1 MEGQLLEWLAFL
13 VRWIHV
19 IAGIAWIGASF
30 YFIWLDQSLVP
41 TTGEKAARGLKGEL
55 FAIHGGGIYEVGKY
69 QLAPPQMPETL
80 HWFKWEAYTTWLSGS
95 ALLIVLYYVR
105 AQSYLIGADT
115 WVQTPA
121 AAITASVLYLLTLLG
136 LYEATIRS
144 PLKNRPLIFALLIT
158 IVVTLASWIAWQLF
172 TPRAAML
179 HVGAALA
186 TIMAGNVFLG
196 IIPAQRGL
204 VAAIEQG
211 LNPDAGPALLA
222 KLRSTHNNYFTLPV
236 LFCMLGNH
244 APFLYTGSM
253 AWLMVVA
260 LALTAATARH
270 FFNLRN
276 QGRHQPG
283 WLIGPALAFF
293 ALVLVSVSLSSSTDR
308 PASNPNQSKVAD
320 HAEIAQIMTRHCTP
334 CHARTP
340 VFPGYATPP
349 AGLLFE
355 QPDDLRGG
363 PNAIPADRIRTA
375 LVSSYMP
382 LGNLTAMTPEERSKL
397 IAWLPP
403 EP

>member
-30 YFIWLDQSLVP
+30 YFIWLDQSLVSASP
-41 TTGEKAARGLKGEL
+41 EKAARGLKGEL
-55 FAIHGGGIYEVGKY
+55 WAIHGGGIYEVGKY
-69 QLAPPQMPETL
+69 QLAPPRMPETL
-80 HWFKWEAYTTWLSGS
+80 HWFKWEAYSTWLSGS
-95 ALLIVLYYVR
+95 ALLVVIYYVR

-121 AAITASVLYLLTLLG
+121 AAITASVLYLLTILG

-144 PLKNRPLIFALLIT
+144 SLHDRPLIFALLIT
-158 IVVTLASWIAWQLF
+158 IVMTLASWFAWQLF
-172 TPRAAML
+172 TPRAALL

-196 IIPAQRGL
+196 IIPAQKRL
-204 VAAIEQG
+204 VAAIEAG
-211 LNPDAGPALLA
+211 VNPDPGPALLA

-244 APFLYTGSM
+244 APFLYTGSK
-253 AWLMVVA
+253 AWLLVVA

-283 WLIGPALAFF
+283 WLIGSALAFC
-293 ALVLVSVSLSSSTDR
+293 ALVFVSLTASSSKDLAANNLGHQNR
-308 PASNPNQSKVAD
+308 AD
-320 HAEIAQIMTRHCTP
+320 IARLVTTHCTP

-340 VFPGYATPP
+340 VFPGYAMPP

-355 QPDDLRGG
+355 QPEELSGTSNG
-363 PNAIPADRIRTA
+363 IPVARIRTA
-375 LVSSYMP
+375 LASGYMP
-382 LGNLTAMTPEERSKL
+382 LGNMTGMTADERAML
-397 IAWLPP
+397 IAWLPVGP
-403 EP
+403 